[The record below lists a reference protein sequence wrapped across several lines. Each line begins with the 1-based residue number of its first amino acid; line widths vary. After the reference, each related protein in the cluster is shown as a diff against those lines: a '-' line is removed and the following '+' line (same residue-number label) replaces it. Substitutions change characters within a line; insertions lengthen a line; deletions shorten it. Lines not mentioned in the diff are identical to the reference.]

1 MKTYEVRIRR
11 YDRRDGV
18 SNWSIQKIDATSVST
33 VVGRAVRDYVKGLT
47 AKEKRDAAKSLEVKC
62 TYLGAV
68 NEKASQTKGT
78 ACHA

>member
-47 AKEKRDAAKSLEVKC
+47 AKERRDSAKSLEIKC
-62 TYLGAV
+62 VYMGMIKE
-68 NEKASQTKGT
+68 EK
-78 ACHA
+78 